1 MTADETDFPD
11 DISELARR
19 HGRAA
24 ILVLAEIMTQEDA
37 PAGARVTA
45 AKALLERGWGKPGKP
60 PEDGTRLRPVTQ
72 IVRKI
77 IDPKQHGTIEKSRA
91 RHSAE
96 RPAASERSLPP
107 SMRSIKKGEGGV
119 ARCLRLRKPELRR
132 KGVSEYL

>member
-45 AKALLERGWGKPGKP
+45 AKALLERGWGKSGKP
-60 PEDGTRLRPVTQ
+60 PDDGNRLRPVTK
-72 IVRKI
+72 IVRRI
-77 IDPKQHGTIEKSRA
+77 IDPKQHGTIDKSRA
-91 RHSAE
+91 THSAE
-96 RPAASERSLPP
+96 RPSARAETHLPLRVRKHAQRGRWP
-107 SMRSIKKGEGGV
+107 RRAPECSDGVIVEAGG
-119 ARCLRLRKPELRR
+119 
-132 KGVSEYL
+132 GH